1 MLDIQYYVN
10 RFKITQVNYEFNRV
24 EFISS
29 LKEDLLE
36 LIKRHENYNKFNT
49 HSVPYKDF
57 KVLVK
62 KIQDFYK
69 SLSDYRYKEI
79 GKRLTNKLWG
89 VFYASVIC
97 EYRKKYYPKI
107 QSFIE
112 SNKDN
117 PNITRQSHGRE

>member
-10 RFKITQVNYEFNRV
+10 RFKINQVNYEFNRV
-24 EFISS
+24 EFIYS

-36 LIKRHENYNKFNT
+36 LIKRHKNYNKFT
-49 HSVPYKDF
+49 AYSVPYKDF
-57 KVLVK
+57 RNLVK
-62 KIQDFYK
+62 NLEYFYK

-79 GKRLTNKLWG
+79 GKGLTNKLWG
-89 VFYASVIC
+89 LFYASVIC

-107 QSFIE
+107 QGFIE

-117 PNITRQSHGRE
+117 PNITRQGHGRE